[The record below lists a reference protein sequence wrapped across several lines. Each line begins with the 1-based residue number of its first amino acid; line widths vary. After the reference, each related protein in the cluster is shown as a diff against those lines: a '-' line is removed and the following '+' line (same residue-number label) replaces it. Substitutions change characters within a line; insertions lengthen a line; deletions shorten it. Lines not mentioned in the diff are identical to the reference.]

1 MRVSGCKP
9 AMILTSAGAFA
20 IATAGV
26 HAGAGAGDFFSKDS
40 ANRAGDEPMGASGLE
55 GMALAGG
62 GFESFPR
69 GFASE
74 ASEEVVCGFH
84 AFNVALCY
92 RERNNL
98 YRHSPSRSAGMI
110 AR

>member
-1 MRVSGCKP
+1 
-9 AMILTSAGAFA
+9 MIFAAAGALT
-20 IATAGV
+20 IAAAGV

-40 ANRAGDEPMGASGLE
+40 ANRAGDEPMGASSLE

-74 ASEEVVCGFH
+74 ASEEFVLVHFVSTSYVQGNSKPVLTACQ
-84 AFNVALCY
+84 AI
-92 RERNNL
+92 L
-98 YRHSPSRSAGMI
+98 YLAQKI
-110 AR
+110 FC